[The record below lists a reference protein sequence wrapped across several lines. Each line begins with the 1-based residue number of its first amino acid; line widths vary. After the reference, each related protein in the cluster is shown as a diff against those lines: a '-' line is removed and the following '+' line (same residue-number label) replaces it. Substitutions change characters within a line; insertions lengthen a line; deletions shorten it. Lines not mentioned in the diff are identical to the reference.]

1 MRWREDGNVL
11 GSKASREKKIMV
23 NRRRGEVK
31 I

>member
-11 GSKASREKKIMV
+11 GSEASGEKKIMV
-23 NRRRGEVK
+23 NRRRGGEK

>member
-11 GSKASREKKIMV
+11 GSKASGEKKIMV
-23 NRRRGEVK
+23 NRRWGEVK